1 MGSAMA
7 VSNISEPAW
16 CTTTPRRSW
25 RAVGLPA
32 VDGLKSVS
40 TALDVLECFAVDG
53 ELGVSDIARKLGIA
67 KSTAH
72 RLLTTLCS
80 KGIAEQSPETGNYR
94 LGLHLFELG
103 QLAQARSIR
112 RHVALPIMTRLA
124 ESTGHTVNLAV
135 ADGPDVVFL
144 ERLENSADVRFLGHA
159 GRRYPSHCTG
169 SGKAIAAYNP
179 EAAQARRDAGF
190 PPRVSHT
197 VRTQGDWDRQL
208 VEVRQRGFA
217 VSTSECFDNVTAIAV
232 PILDTGRRAT
242 SAVSVLGP
250 SAEIVPELEQL
261 ARLLQVAARRIG
273 SALPR

>member
-1 MGSAMA
+1 MA
-7 VSNISEPAW
+7 ASHVSEPAW

-25 RAVGLPA
+25 RTLGIPA
-32 VDGLKSVS
+32 ADGLKSVS

-80 KGIAEQSPETGNYR
+80 RGIAEQSPETGHYR
-94 LGLHLFELG
+94 LGLHLYELG
-103 QLAQARSIR
+103 QLAQARSIL
-112 RHVALPIMTRLA
+112 RHVALPTLTRLA
-124 ESTGHTVNLAV
+124 ETTGHTVNLGV

-144 ERLENSADVRFLGHA
+144 ERLENSEDLRFLGHA
-159 GRRYPSHCTG
+159 GRRYPSHCTS

-197 VRTQGDWDRQL
+197 VRSQNDWDRQL
-208 VEVRQRGFA
+208 VEVRRRGFA
-217 VSTSECFDNVTAIAV
+217 VSTSESFDNVTTIAV
-232 PILDTGRRAT
+232 PILDATRRA
-242 SAVSVLGP
+242 SAAVSVLGP
-250 SAEIVPELEQL
+250 SAEIAPELERL
-261 ARLLQVAARRIG
+261 ARLVQEAARRI
-273 SALPR
+273 SRALPR

>member
-1 MGSAMA
+1 MSA
-7 VSNISEPAW
+7 SHPSEPAW

-25 RAVGLPA
+25 RALGLPTTG
-32 VDGLKSVS
+32 GLKSVAS
-40 TALDVLECFAVDG
+40 ALDVLECFAVDG

-80 KGIAEQSPETGNYR
+80 RGIAEQNPDTGHYR
-94 LGLHLFELG
+94 LGLHLYELG
-103 QLAQARSIR
+103 QLAQARSVL
-112 RHVALPIMTRLA
+112 RHVALPTMTRLA

-144 ERLENSADVRFLGHA
+144 ERLVNSADVRFLGHA
-159 GRRYPSHCTG
+159 GRRYPSHCTS

-197 VRTQGDWDRQL
+197 VRSQNDWDRQL
-208 VEVRQRGFA
+208 VEVRRRGFA
-217 VSTSECFDNVTAIAV
+217 VSTSESFDDVTTIAV
-232 PILDTGRRAT
+232 PILDPARRAT

-250 SAEIVPELEQL
+250 SVEITRELDRL
-261 ARLLQVAARRIG
+261 ARLVQVAARRI
-273 SALPR
+273 SVAMPR

>member
-1 MGSAMA
+1 MVASHE
-7 VSNISEPAW
+7 SEPAW

-25 RAVGLPA
+25 RVLGRPS

-80 KGIAEQSPETGNYR
+80 KGMAEQSPETGLYR
-94 LGLHLFELG
+94 LGLHLYELG
-103 QLAQARSIR
+103 QLAQARNIR
-112 RHVALPIMTRLA
+112 RHVALPIMARLA
-124 ESTGHTVNLAV
+124 ASTGHTVNLAV

-144 ERLENSADVRFLGHA
+144 ERLETTEDVRFLGHA
-159 GRRYPSHCTG
+159 GRRYPSHCTS
-169 SGKAIAAYNP
+169 SGKAIAAFNP
-179 EAAQARRDAGF
+179 EVAQARRDAGF

-197 VRTQGDWDRQL
+197 VRSQSDWDRQL
-208 VEVRQRGFA
+208 VDVRRRGFA
-217 VSTSECFDNVTAIAV
+217 VSTSESFDDVTSIAV
-232 PILDTGRRAT
+232 PILDSGRRAT

-250 SAEIVPELEQL
+250 SAEIIPELDRL
-261 ARLLQVAARRIG
+261 ARQVQEAARCISR
-273 SALPR
+273 SLPR